1 MTLINLF
8 PILIIMSIVCI
19 VLFLVLKLIF
29 DVNTLFL
36 VILPFIV
43 TLPIFLILL
52 GILIDYKDIKR
63 ELRPLLFTFYYSVLS
78 CLILIIYIFTKL
90 IIFALPVFGL
100 FLMILVLIGI
110 YGHRFYI
117 NDKNRRELIAYFE
130 NNESYE
136 ERNSGITY
144 GKVK

>member
-1 MTLINLF
+1 MSLVDLF

-29 DVNTLFL
+29 DVNTLIL

-78 CLILIIYIFTKL
+78 CLICILYIFTKL
-90 IIFALPVFGL
+90 IIFAIPAFSIIFL
-100 FLMILVLIGI
+100 FFILIGI